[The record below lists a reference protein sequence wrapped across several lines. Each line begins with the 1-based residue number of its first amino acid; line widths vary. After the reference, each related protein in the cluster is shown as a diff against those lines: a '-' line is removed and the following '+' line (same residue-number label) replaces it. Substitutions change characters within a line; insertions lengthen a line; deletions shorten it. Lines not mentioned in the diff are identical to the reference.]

1 MGPGWLCEGDAE
13 PERPDPTQDVSAS
26 FSKKCKRVVTLG
38 DIEGLFVIRKMHVMS
53 LAGGK
58 RRAKGCRKTRDRQS
72 CARRREQ
79 AGLQCPSIIAA
90 CTRAPAFAALMR
102 LGRAWAR
109 LCLCSAT
116 CTCTHYFLRDTV
128 GEFSSPSAYLH
139 PPKSRS

>member
-58 RRAKGCRKTRDRQS
+58 RRAKGCRKARGRQS
-72 CARRREQ
+72 CARRRADWCESRQ
-79 AGLQCPSIIAA
+79 DSSVPAPSL
-90 CTRAPAFAALMR
+90 PALE
-102 LGRAWAR
+102 L
-109 LCLCSAT
+109 LLLLLS
-116 CTCTHYFLRDTV
+116 
-128 GEFSSPSAYLH
+128 
-139 PPKSRS
+139 